1 MSRALKI
8 TLWSGASLVAILAIV
23 VAVLLNFDWN
33 RAKPWISQRVSD
45 ATGRQFAINGDLSL
59 TWHVPQQ
66 EALGWRNWIPWP
78 RLNAKDVV
86 FGNPSWA
93 HEPVMARANQ
103 VTFSINPLPLLGKKI
118 VIPSLALDA
127 PQLSL
132 ERLKDGRNNWTFKK
146 KDEPSAWQLD
156 LQELVLNKGSIS
168 LNDAIKRAELR
179 ADVDTLGSQTGKD
192 YRLGWRLVGTLNGE
206 QVDGNGKAGSVL
218 SLRKQRAQYPVEA
231 DVRVGKTHIRARG
244 TLTDP
249 SKLAALNLRLRI
261 EGASMAHLYPLTN
274 VVLPDTPPF
283 MTEGHLVGEPNAEG
297 GNWTYEKFT
306 GRVGGSDLSGTL
318 RYTVHKPR
326 ARLEGAVVSDY
337 LNFKDLSPL
346 IGADS
351 AQSKANRGVKAV
363 QPPDKVLPVENFR
376 TERWTSVDV
385 DVQFSGKKIMREKQL
400 PIDNLVTR
408 IRLQDGELSL
418 APLKFGIAG
427 GKLVSNIRLDGRKKP
442 VKADLRLT
450 ARHLKL
456 KQLFPTIAEMRAS
469 LGEINGD
476 ASLTANGNSVATL
489 LGSAN
494 GEIKAVIDQGTI
506 SKLLLEEMGL
516 NVSSIVATQ
525 LFGDRQVNL
534 NCAVNDFMVRDGVMQ
549 AKVGVIDTDEATIYL
564 NGNIDLSKEQLA
576 LAIKPESKGL
586 RLISLRSPLYVSG
599 TFKKPQVGVDKGVVA
614 AKAGSA
620 IVLGA
625 LAPVAA
631 ALIPLINVGPG
642 EKSEC
647 SRLLQVKTKRLQ
659 ANEGSAEMDSSGK

>member
-8 TLWSGASLVAILAIV
+8 TLWSGASLVAIIAII

-45 ATGRQFAINGDLSL
+45 ATGRQFAIDGDLSL
-59 TWHVPQQ
+59 NWHVPQQ

-86 FGNPSWA
+86 IGNPSWA
-93 HEPVMARANQ
+93 REPVMARANQ
-103 VTFSINPLPLLGKKI
+103 VTFSINPLPLLGKQI
-118 VIPSLALDA
+118 VIPLLALDA
-127 PQLSL
+127 PQLLL
-132 ERLKDGRNNWTFKK
+132 ERLKDGRNNWSFKK

-156 LQELVLNKGSIS
+156 LQQLVLNKGSIRV
-168 LNDAIKRAELR
+168 NDAIKHAELR
-179 ADVDTLGSQTGKD
+179 ADVDTLGSHGGKD
-192 YRLGWRLVGTLNGE
+192 YRLGWRLAGTLNGE
-206 QVDGNGKAGSVL
+206 RVDGNGKAGSVL

-231 DVRVGKTHIRARG
+231 DIHVGKTSIRARG

-249 SKLAALNLRLRI
+249 GKLAALDLRLRI
-261 EGASMAHLYPLTN
+261 EGTSMANLYPLAN

-283 MTEGHLVGEPNAEG
+283 MTEGHLVGEPNTEG

-318 RYTVHKPR
+318 RYVAHKPR
-326 ARLEGAVVSDY
+326 ALLEGTVVSDY

-351 AQSKANRGVKAV
+351 AQSKANRGVKTV

-385 DVQFSGKKIMREKQL
+385 DVQFSGKKIVREKQL
-400 PIDNLVTR
+400 PVDNLVTR

-442 VKADLRLT
+442 VKADMHLT

-456 KQLFPTIAEMRAS
+456 KQLFPTVAEMRAS

-476 ASLTANGNSVATL
+476 ASLTASGNSVATL
-489 LGSAN
+489 FGSAN
-494 GEIKAVIDQGTI
+494 GEVKAVVDQGTI

-516 NVSSIVATQ
+516 NVSSIVAMQ

-534 NCAVNDFMVRDGVMQ
+534 NCAVNDFMVRDGVMH
-549 AKVGVIDTDEATIYL
+549 AKVAVIDTDEATIYL

-620 IVLGA
+620 IALGA
-625 LAPVAA
+625 LAPIAA

-647 SRLLQVKTKRLQ
+647 THLLQARNRLQ
-659 ANEGSAEMDSSGK
+659 AKQVDEEMNSSGK